1 MSTTLK
7 RKFKSSIVY
16 VKVKKVKKEN
26 VEDLVVS
33 CYVNTII
40 VMVES
45 FSTEWCND
53 CHCKF
58 AEKVDI
64 FYNNVIIRL
73 EKENTSVI
81 KKFEKSL
88 ETNREL
94 YDEEDVENALK
105 MLKCAIHRRRMCTDN
120 YIYFKNM
127 IINELCA

>member
-1 MSTTLK
+1 MSTSLK

-16 VKVKKVKKEN
+16 VKEKKIRKEN

-33 CYVNTII
+33 YVNTII
-40 VMVES
+40 EMVES

-81 KKFEKSL
+81 KKFEKRL
-88 ETNREL
+88 ETNRA
-94 YDEEDVENALK
+94 VW
-105 MLKCAIHRRRMCTDN
+105 
-120 YIYFKNM
+120 
-127 IINELCA
+127 